1 MKELQK
7 CQDTGGYPE
16 SIKDVLQPIKDILR
30 ILMSSEEEKE
40 KKRSLHIH
48 KSPVDQKATIYS
60 WIQKPP
66 KPKDKRGINLLIDQR
81 SKFGQ

>member
-30 ILMSSEEEKE
+30 ILMSLEEEKE
-40 KKRSLHIH
+40 KKREVYTFTRVL
-48 KSPVDQKATIYS
+48 
-60 WIQKPP
+60 
-66 KPKDKRGINLLIDQR
+66 
-81 SKFGQ
+81 